1 MSKTNSSTQSSA
13 PSLNNA
19 LASIPKKFRARILDT
34 YKDIKKRFGEALYDS
49 DYDSAGL
56 STGKFVES
64 VLRFLQHELTG
75 ISIPFGQHIPNLP
88 DQCRK
93 LIQLPSTAGHE
104 SLRVIIPRA
113 LAFLYTIRGK
123 RGIGHIGGDIE
134 ANAIDVATIVRTCD
148 WVICELIRIFHG
160 LSLEEAQVLVD
171 TLAARNIPEIW
182 EVAGKKRVL
191 RTDLN
196 ARERALLLAYTD
208 VSAGVLIEDL
218 FSWVEYSDL
227 SMFTRNVLKP
237 LHKARLIE
245 YDKDSEAVFLSPLG
259 IKEVESKILRQK
271 AIREESPTNSSTVF
285 RKARR
290 RAPRIQ

>member
-1 MSKTNSSTQSSA
+1 MSKTNSNTQSST
-13 PSLNNA
+13 PSLHEA
-19 LASIPKKFRARILDT
+19 LASIPKKFRTRILAT
-34 YKDIKKRFGEALYDS
+34 YEEIKKRFNEALYDS
-49 DYDSAGL
+49 EYDSAGL

-64 VLRFLQHELTG
+64 VLRFLQQELTG
-75 ISIPFGQHIPNLP
+75 ASTPFGQHIPNFP
-88 DQCRK
+88 DECRK

-113 LAFLYTIRGK
+113 LVFLYTLRGK
-123 RGIGHIGGDIE
+123 RGIGHVGGDVE

-160 LSLEEAQVLVD
+160 LSLEQAQVLVD
-171 TLAARNIPEIW
+171 TLATRNIPDIW

-218 FSWVEYSDL
+218 FAWVEYSDL
-227 SMFTRNVLKP
+227 SMFKRTVLNP
-237 LHKARLIE
+237 LHKAKLIE
-245 YDKDSEAVFLSPLG
+245 YDKDSDAVFLSPLG
-259 IKEVESKILRQK
+259 AEEVESKILRK
-271 AIREESPTNSSTVF
+271 
-285 RKARR
+285 K
-290 RAPRIQ
+290 